1 MGEIRRDLDWFTLMM
16 KLSSEAG
23 CCYRAAAAAAA
34 VELLTSLLF
43 VFTGLFFKTPPAA
56 SRIPMT
62 CGGGV

>member
-23 CCYRAAAAAAA
+23 CCYRAAAAAA